1 MKTSEASTP
10 LAKRRV
16 LFASLRVIIPVVM
29 TLALFILSMF
39 FLLIPAMERQMMT
52 QKRNMIRNLT
62 DTCWSLLN
70 VYHVRVKSGELSL
83 KESQNRVI
91 ESLRGL
97 RYGPEGKDY
106 FWINDMTPRLLLHPY
121 RPDME
126 GKDLSR

>member
-16 LFASLRVIIPVVM
+16 LLASLRVIIPVVM

-70 VYHVRVKSGELSL
+70 VYHERVKSG
-83 KESQNRVI
+83 
-91 ESLRGL
+91 
-97 RYGPEGKDY
+97 
-106 FWINDMTPRLLLHPY
+106 
-121 RPDME
+121 
-126 GKDLSR
+126 